1 MVRGYGWDEPGVI
14 MHGSTP
20 KIVKTLI
27 FINIGAFLL
36 QLASGG
42 GLDKVFG
49 LCSHKYLQQ
58 VSNASPIFLIWQ
70 FFTYM
75 FLHGG
80 VWHLAINMFILW
92 MFGKE
97 LEVMWGEKNFL
108 RYYLACGVGGG
119 IITYLFTMNSMVITI
134 GASGAIFGILVAYAV
149 IFPERS
155 VTLLLFF
162 FFPITMKA
170 KHLVMIFAGIELLQ
184 CISGAQDGIGHFA
197 HLGGALIGYIYLKIW
212 RRSSYYSSGYGEGIT
227 SWLRKHLQR
236 WNQKQEDNFEKE
248 VDRILAKIS
257 KTGMQSLSRR
267 ERNMLRKKSMQK

>member
-1 MVRGYGWDEPGVI
+1 MREYGWSEPGVI
-14 MHGSTP
+14 MRGSTP
-20 KIVKTLI
+20 RIVKILI
-27 FINIGAFLL
+27 FINIGIFLL
-36 QLASGG
+36 QIASGG
-42 GLDKVFG
+42 KIDKIFG

-58 VSNASPIFLIWQ
+58 ANNASPVFLIWQ

-80 VWHLAINMFILW
+80 VLHLAFNMLILW

-149 IFPERS
+149 IFPERYI
-155 VTLLLFF
+155 TLLLFF
-162 FFPITMKA
+162 FIPITMKA
-170 KHLVMIFAGIELLQ
+170 KHLVMALAGMEFLF

-197 HLGGALIGYIYLKIW
+197 HIGGALIGYVYLKIW
-212 RRSSYYSSGYGEGIT
+212 RRSSYYGSGYGEGIT
-227 SWLRKHLQR
+227 SWWREHRKR
-236 WNQKQEDNFEKE
+236 WNQKQEYILEKE
-248 VDRILAKIS
+248 VDRILAKVS

-267 ERNMLRKKSMQK
+267 ERDILHKKSMQK